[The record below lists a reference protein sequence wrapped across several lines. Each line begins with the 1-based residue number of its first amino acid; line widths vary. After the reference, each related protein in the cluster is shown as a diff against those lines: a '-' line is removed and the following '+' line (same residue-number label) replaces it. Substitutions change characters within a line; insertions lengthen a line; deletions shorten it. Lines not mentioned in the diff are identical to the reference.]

1 MIPGKFV
8 QQADGGLNKKVI
20 RVIKRE

>member
-1 MIPGKFV
+1 MIPGILV